1 MENGDDP
8 PDSGKALK
16 VALLV
21 ELQYMVNRPVSS
33 FLLSLLFVFNVA
45 AGTASAPGVGQP
57 VEVFPVDKLQPGMK
71 AVGYTVFEGDKV
83 EPFTVEIL
91 GVMKNVWGPR
101 QHIIL
106 ARLGDKVTS
115 TGVAGGMSGSPVF
128 IDGKLV
134 GAIALRIGIFAHQP
148 IAGITPADRMLEI
161 KELDDRKPAGAALAG
176 GWKVPLPPELK
187 EMLNPQAASGPGPD
201 AFLVPIETPLA
212 FTGFHEGVLKQFAD
226 VFRQMGVTPVQGGAG
241 SSLRDARPITDREAL
256 KRALPPGA
264 AVSGVLISGDLSV
277 AGTGTVTYNDGHR
290 VLAFGHPFFNFGKIE
305 MPMAKA
311 EVITVLGSSLAPF
324 KIVNTTE
331 VVGALRQ
338 DRHSGILGVLGEHA
352 PMIPVEATV
361 RSGGHSKT
369 YRFQV
374 FQNPR
379 FTPFMM
385 MLAFFNTLFAT
396 NDYRDEATYRV
407 SGSIQLDGFPEVK
420 LENLYANA
428 EAIGGMPG
436 PMGLSA
442 WISDRFSR
450 IFNNPFETPKVTG
463 VKMDFEVIPE
473 RRTAAIEHVW
483 VEKNEVRPGQ
493 TLNLKVFL
501 RPYRGERLVKDVQV
515 TIPATA
521 PKGDL
526 RIVFSDAEMVNR
538 SQNMLLASN
547 RVPGLSQLISMI
559 NQERANGRLY
569 ITLLKP
575 SPTAFVEDKVL
586 PSIPS
591 SVANVIDSGR
601 TQNRLTIQHES
612 SIQQESIAVDYVISG
627 NQAVVV
633 TVR

>member
-1 MENGDDP
+1 M
-8 PDSGKALK
+8 SSIRVCSFVLSCLFALN
-16 VALLV
+16 L
-21 ELQYMVNRPVSS
+21 
-33 FLLSLLFVFNVA
+33 A
-45 AGTASAPGVGQP
+45 AGTASAPAVGQP
-57 VEVFPVDKLQPGMK
+57 VEIFPVDKLKPGMK
-71 AVGYTVFEGDKV
+71 AVGYSVFEGDKV
-83 EPFTVEIL
+83 ESFSVEIL

-106 ARLGDKVTS
+106 ARLGDRVAG
-115 TGVAGGMSGSPVF
+115 TGVAAGMSGSPVYL
-128 IDGKLV
+128 DGKLV
-134 GAIALRIGIFAHQP
+134 GAVSLRVGMFANQP
-148 IAGITPADRMLEI
+148 IAGITPAELMLEI
-161 KELDDRKPAGAALAG
+161 KELDERKAPGVAVAADQ
-176 GWKVPLPPELK
+176 KVPLPAELK
-187 EMLNPQAASGPGPD
+187 EMLTQAVSGPGPD

-212 FTGFHEGVLKQFAD
+212 FNGFHDGVLKQFAD

-241 SSLRDARPITDREAL
+241 SSLRDARAITDREAL

-264 AVSGVLISGDLSV
+264 AVSGVLITGDLSV

-311 EVITVLGSSLAPF
+311 EVITVLGSSFAPF

-331 VVGALRQ
+331 VVGSLRQ
-338 DRHSGILGVLGEHA
+338 DRHSGILGVLGETA
-352 PMIPVEATV
+352 PMIPVEATL
-361 RSGGHSKT
+361 RSGGASKT

-385 MLAFFNTLFAT
+385 MLAFFNTLYGT
-396 NDYRDEATYRV
+396 NDYRDESTYRV
-407 SGSIQLDGFPEVK
+407 RGSIQLEGFPEVK
-420 LENLYANA
+420 LENLYANT
-428 EAIGGMPG
+428 ENVGGMPG
-436 PMGLSA
+436 PLGLSA

-450 IFNNPFETPKVTG
+450 LFNNPFEIPKVSS
-463 VKMDFEVIPE
+463 VKFDFEIIPE

-483 VEKNEVRPGQ
+483 VEKNEARPGE
-493 TLNLKVFL
+493 TLSMKVYL

-538 SQNMLLASN
+538 SQSLLLAGN
-547 RVPGLSQLISMI
+547 RMPGLSQLISTI

-569 ITLLKP
+569 ITLFKP

-591 SVANVIDSGR
+591 SVANVIDPGR
-601 TQNRLTIQHES
+601 NQNRLTMQHES
-612 SIQQESIAVDYVISG
+612 SIQQESIPVDYVISG
-627 NQAVVV
+627 SQIVVV